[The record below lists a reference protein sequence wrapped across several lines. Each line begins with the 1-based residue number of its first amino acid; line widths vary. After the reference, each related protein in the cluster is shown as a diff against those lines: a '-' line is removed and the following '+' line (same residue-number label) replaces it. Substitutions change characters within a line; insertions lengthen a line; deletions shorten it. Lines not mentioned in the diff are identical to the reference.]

1 MSGFDYIKSAGTADR
16 LIARFGKPTSIYRVT
31 TGAYNPATGSAT
43 VTQTEQVANVVVL
56 DFPQAFI
63 DGTLIKQGDRKAYVT
78 PFASA
83 IQQGDT
89 FAWEGQTM
97 TVVSAKK
104 LAPAGSVVLYELQ
117 VRSQ

>member
-31 TGAYNPATGSAT
+31 TGAYNPSTGSVT
-43 VTQTEQVANVVVL
+43 LTQTEQIANVVVL
-56 DFPQAFI
+56 DFPQSFI

-78 PFASA
+78 PFASEVL
-83 IQQGDT
+83 QGDK
-89 FAWEGQTM
+89 FAWDGQTM
-97 TVVSAKK
+97 TVISAKK
-104 LAPAGSVVLYELQ
+104 VAPAGQVVMYELQ